1 MIDHL
6 PSSLADQTETVLGK
20 AILSGALAPGSR
32 LAIPQLSAAYG
43 IGVTPLREG
52 LSRLA
57 ARGLV
62 TVAGNK
68 GFRVAGISREDL
80 LDITES
86 RVLVEVAALQRAFEN
101 PDTAWED
108 RLAASLHK
116 LFRIIRAQ
124 RGDRLEGSP
133 EFDVAHK
140 EFHAAIISGCGLAR
154 LMAVQA
160 ALYDAAYRYRRLVSA
175 RRLPVEQIYD
185 IHRRLAELVLA
196 RDPQAFVDL
205 KKHLFTT
212 IEVVYD
218 DNKN

>member
-1 MIDHL
+1 MKSQI
-6 PSSLADQTETVLGK
+6 PSSLADQTEVVLGE

-62 TVAGNK
+62 TVTGNK
-68 GFRVAGISREDL
+68 GFRVTGISREDL

-86 RVLVEVAALQRAFEN
+86 RLLVEVAALRRAFEN

-108 RLAASLHK
+108 RLAAALHK
-116 LFRIIRAQ
+116 LSRIIRAEQ
-124 RGDRLEGSP
+124 GHRLEGTP

-140 EFHAAIISGCGLAR
+140 EFHVAVISGCGLKR
-154 LMAVQA
+154 LMEVQSS
-160 ALYDAAYRYRRLVSA
+160 LYDAAYRYRRIMS
-175 RRLPVEQIYD
+175 RHRLPVDQVYEA
-185 IHRRLAELVLA
+185 HRRLAELVLA
-196 RDPQAFVDL
+196 RDPQAFMEL
-205 KKHLFTT
+205 KQHLLITK
-212 IEVVYD
+212 EVVYN
-218 DNKN
+218 DNKD